1 MVLRSMNL
9 CKPARCLFVTTW
21 TSSDVNLPFWGD
33 DIEYVFWIYHWSIA
47 AIFLLYK
54 KQTARKSFPLSVS
67 YIWLTFQAIQI
78 NQNFQSR
85 ISIFTNLARV
95 KLIFPWNPRSFSKM
109 FSRLKI
115 NISIIQNI
123 LHLGQSKGKE
133 IRKTCLIIE
142 SVSFSWSN
150 CVEKHGTEKYESL
163 QAS

>member
-21 TSSDVNLPFWGD
+21 TSNDVNLPFWGD
-33 DIEYVFWIYHWSIA
+33 DIEYVFWIYHWSLA

-95 KLIFPWNPRSFSKM
+95 KLIFPWNPRSFSKI
-109 FSRLKI
+109 FRDEKRCLNRPARGTSGYFLP
-115 NISIIQNI
+115 
-123 LHLGQSKGKE
+123 GSKYF
-133 IRKTCLIIE
+133 IVHVIFLVLIF
-142 SVSFSWSN
+142 V
-150 CVEKHGTEKYESL
+150 
-163 QAS
+163 